1 MKTLNLFLG
10 FAFVIFGYS
19 ALMMIPEFKNY
30 LGQETVAWFIFYALS
45 FCLTFI
51 AWALSYAYIKEEKN
65 YPLKNIKARLRQVEK
80 FDRIHKRQHDKQQME
95 LKL

>member
-1 MKTLNLFLG
+1 MPS
-10 FAFVIFGYS
+10 VS
-19 ALMMIPEFKNY
+19 ALHS
-30 LGQETVAWFIFYALS
+30 ALLRFS
-45 FCLTFI
+45 FCLSFI

-80 FDRIHKRQHDKQQME
+80 FDRMHKREHNKQQME